1 MDAPPASGPAG
12 IDLDDPQVVRAL
24 EDDGM
29 LALARSLPD
38 QVLTGWESGI
48 AVELPPGYT
57 NPSSFVVAGVGGSAM
72 GADLVGGITRRSL
85 SVPLVV
91 SRDYTLPAF
100 VGPDSLVV
108 CSSYSGGTEE
118 TLSAFRQAE
127 EAGARI
133 VLLGSGGELFE
144 AGASYPKI
152 RLRTRGMPRAAVGES
167 AMALLGLLDQLDLV
181 TDLEHDLPGA
191 LLSMRT
197 TVGALD
203 LHVAERNNPAKS
215 LARRLHGRMPVVI
228 GVGHLGPVA
237 RRWKGQFNENPDQF
251 AFWDELPEF
260 NHNSIQGLNLPPVA
274 RESLHAVFLLPAGR
288 YARTVR
294 QGKIAA
300 KLLERSGVAV
310 SILDIKGDTSLAQVL
325 ISMVWGDFVS
335 LYLAAL
341 NGVRPTPIDN
351 IGLLKREMSRGET
364 A

>member
-1 MDAPPASGPAG
+1 MDASTASGPAG
-12 IDLDDPQVVRAL
+12 IDLDSPEVARAL

-48 AVELPPGYT
+48 AVELPPGYS

-72 GADLVGGITRRSL
+72 GADLVGGITRQSL

-91 SRDYTLPAF
+91 SRDYTLPGF

-127 EAGARI
+127 RAGARI

-144 AGASYPKI
+144 SGASYPKI

-167 AMALLGLLDQLDLV
+167 AMALLGLLDRLGLISGLDGDLDVITWSSRLV
-181 TDLEHDLPGA
+181 I
-191 LLSMRT
+191 R
-197 TVGALD
+197 ALD
-203 LHVAERNNPAKS
+203 VHVAEPNNPAKS

-288 YARTVR
+288 HARTVR
-294 QGKIAA
+294 QGRVAA
-300 KLLERSGVAV
+300 GLLERSGIAV
-310 SILDIKGDTSLAQVL
+310 SVLDIEGDSLLEQVMTA
-325 ISMVWGDFVS
+325 IVWGDFVS

-351 IGLLKREMSRGET
+351 IGLLKREMARGET